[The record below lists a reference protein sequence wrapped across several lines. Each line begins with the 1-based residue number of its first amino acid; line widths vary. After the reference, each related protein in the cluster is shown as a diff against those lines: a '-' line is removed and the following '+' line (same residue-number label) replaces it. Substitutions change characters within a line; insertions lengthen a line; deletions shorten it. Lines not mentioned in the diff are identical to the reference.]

1 MFWRHRF
8 SFKAANGVAKRI
20 VTLDGLIIPALV
32 VAMTGTGPASAQSAD
47 TLTTLQRPAEVLGLP
62 GLSIN
67 LDEPATQRYA
77 LVIGNGDYAHVPS
90 LPNAIADARVVSR
103 LLQQSGFVVQEYQ
116 NLDRRGFEAALRR
129 LIVDTGKG
137 SDIVIYYAG
146 HGVQIGSSN
155 RLIPVDAQID
165 TIYDLPFE
173 TVSLSSLLSIAG
185 ARSRSLVVILD
196 SCRDNPFPDRGAI
209 VGLDAIP
216 QELKHGFAAQDSPV
230 NSLIVFS
237 TSPGAVALDGAGAN
251 SPFTEALQQAVTAA
265 PDAPMNKVMKDVRK
279 RVYATTG
286 GRQLPWESSS
296 MIEEVAFDSDPAKPG
311 FQVMLDDSIPAP
323 SPAADAIALS
333 LPLDRKVPV
342 GQALKESGT
351 TQMASLTVTRPPLF
365 GRLELA
371 EESRTRGLVP
381 LSQLSDAADG
391 LIYSASQPEISA
403 LQMDTPS
410 ITDEFTVASGGQA
423 QTVQLTLNVDPCDF
437 HAGDH
442 LDPEGVGVARFPNEI
457 EVEAALAACQ
467 EAVAREP
474 DNGRFHYQL
483 GRVHVALRDLDAAE
497 VAFTKARDLG
507 HTRAWHALGML
518 IIAREQETGGAARKR
533 APEEALALLAMGVD
547 QGDPYAYHS
556 LGLQLLELA
565 DDPALK
571 RQGFDLLSRSLEVG
585 HTFSMNALGHYF
597 LEEGTD
603 HYEPERALR
612 YIQESAAR
620 GDIYGYDNMGWI
632 ALNGAGDTDRDPQA
646 ALDWFR
652 KASDG
657 GHPRAPSSIGRMY
670 FNGDIG
676 GRPDFAEAVKWY
688 DEGLRRGDGW
698 GGANGAWVIAQ
709 NSPAGLTVGD
719 AAARAAKAVTLR
731 NAEAA
736 ASAQELLDTLPARA
750 IDMGAQVL
758 MAELGADVTADGAFG
773 PASEEAL
780 AQLSAKFGTSFPSD
794 RMERLTA
801 LAKVYWTTNKFRV
814 DLY

>member
-8 SFKAANGVAKRI
+8 SFKAASGVAKRI

-518 IIAREQETGGAARKR
+518 IIAREQETGGAARNR